1 MSFGAALILGLVAID
16 VAIAATMAIMRRRR
30 LMRENERARNEALDV
45 VRRHSLLLASMSHDI
60 RTPLNGV
67 IGMADLLRETPLDA
81 IQREWVDVIAASGEE
96 LLSVMRTPDVER
108 VPDAGRGRELRREN
122 ERTTR
127 PEPDRGRQPEH
138 GPRRES
144 RSASPR
150 PRVASEPARG
160 HLLGGAETEA
170 PLVLVAED
178 NEISRTVARALL
190 AKRGLRADMAHNGR
204 EAVRMASTNRYAAIL
219 MDCQMP
225 ELDGYEATRRIRAAE
240 HGRHVPIIAMTAHSM
255 KGDRER
261 CLAAGMDDYLSKPV
275 RHDQLDEAVK
285 RWLSAA

>member
-1 MSFGAALILGLVAID
+1 MVILSATSALAP
-16 VAIAATMAIMRRRR
+16 
-30 LMRENERARNEALDV
+30 RNLAPLLSCV
-45 VRRHSLLLASMSHDI
+45 VDQITSPSLL
-60 RTPLNGV
+60 T
-67 IGMADLLRETPLDA
+67 
-81 IQREWVDVIAASGEE
+81 
-96 LLSVMRTPDVER
+96 
-108 VPDAGRGRELRREN
+108 
-122 ERTTR
+122 
-127 PEPDRGRQPEH
+127 
-138 GPRRES
+138 
-144 RSASPR
+144 
-150 PRVASEPARG
+150 
-160 HLLGGAETEA
+160 
-170 PLVLVAED
+170 
-178 NEISRTVARALL
+178 SRTVARALL
-190 AKRGLRADMAHNGR
+190 AKRGLRAEMAHNGR